1 MYYTL
6 NIAIPYIYIYFE
18 IQTRKK
24 KKKKTLTKPVLNF
37 SALCVRARYRS
48 QLLKLLNVCVNW
60 WLVLSASLHDSLS
73 VSPSFTSRYTTRYI
87 SMRCECVCAQFIRSD
102 FGCLCLQPQYRSALA
117 WTNKIYRKMVIFIS
131 GNRRC
136 AWTLSN
142 RHNDQ
147 STICEQH
154 RTVGCDYI
162 ALSPQHQPSYRNNTF
177 MCIIRVYYLLIIAHQ
192 CAQECNAIN
201 VQSPCPEPYVMCS
214 LNSQTM
220 EKYSYF

>member
-1 MYYTL
+1 MCVCLYVLYIEYCYT
-6 NIAIPYIYIYFE
+6 IYIYIFRNPNSKE
-18 IQTRKK
+18 EEKK
-24 KKKKTLTKPVLNF
+24 NSNKTSSQFLGT
-37 SALCVRARYRS
+37 LCARTLSLATAQIVKCMRE
-48 QLLKLLNVCVNW
+48 LVAGLVCQFA
-60 WLVLSASLHDSLS
+60 WLSFCLSFFH
-73 VSPSFTSRYTTRYI
+73 FTLYNTIYI

-147 STICEQH
+147 STICEHH

-162 ALSPQHQPSYRNNTF
+162 ALSPQHQPSYRNIHS
-177 MCIIRVYYLLIIAHQ
+177 CV
-192 CAQECNAIN
+192 
-201 VQSPCPEPYVMCS
+201 
-214 LNSQTM
+214 
-220 EKYSYF
+220 

>member
-1 MYYTL
+1 MATVSTPHTFIQNHFFHVGFDGLFKNILYIFRSTIKVCGKCVSVCMYYTL

-87 SMRCECVCAQFIRSD
+87 YRCDASACAHNLFVRTLVVFACNRSI
-102 FGCLCLQPQYRSALA
+102 GRL
-117 WTNKIYRKMVIFIS
+117 W
-131 GNRRC
+131 
-136 AWTLSN
+136 
-142 RHNDQ
+142 H
-147 STICEQH
+147 E
-154 RTVGCDYI
+154 
-162 ALSPQHQPSYRNNTF
+162 
-177 MCIIRVYYLLIIAHQ
+177 LIK
-192 CAQECNAIN
+192 
-201 VQSPCPEPYVMCS
+201 Y
-214 LNSQTM
+214 T
-220 EKYSYF
+220 EKW